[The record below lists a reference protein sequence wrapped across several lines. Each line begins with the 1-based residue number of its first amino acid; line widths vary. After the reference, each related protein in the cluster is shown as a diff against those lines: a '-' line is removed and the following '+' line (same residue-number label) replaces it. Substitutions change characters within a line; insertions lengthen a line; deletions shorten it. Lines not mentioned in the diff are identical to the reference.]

1 MTKNIPLNK
10 ITGLTETGIFVKHR
24 DDWESGTV
32 PDSVHRDD
40 YYIFAVLLDGTAGVM
55 VDFSHIP
62 LKGGEGIIVS
72 PGQVHRPFPN
82 QYLPDVWSL
91 FISRELIA
99 EWSSEKIARYS
110 LATSPLQFTSDILD
124 DISSLFEILSRNIR
138 DAYLSRNISLAIVNL
153 FCHSIP
159 DKAYGT
165 LDRYVN
171 LTLKFKKLV
180 ETSFRTEKRPSQYAL
195 RLNVSRVYLNEAVKA
210 TTGMSIGKYIRSHI
224 VLCAKRMLAHT
235 TRNINEISD
244 ALGFEDV
251 SYFQR
256 IFKQETGI
264 SATEFRKNIV

>member
-10 ITGLTETGIFVKHR
+10 ISGLTETGIFVKHR

-110 LATSPLQFTSDILD
+110 LSTSPLQFTSDVLD
-124 DISSLFEILSRNIR
+124 DISSLFEILSRHIR
-138 DAYLSRNISLAIVNL
+138 DADLSRNISLAIVNL

-159 DKAYGT
+159 DKAYG
-165 LDRYVN
+165 
-171 LTLKFKKLV
+171 
-180 ETSFRTEKRPSQYAL
+180 TSFRTEKRPSQYAL

-256 IFKQETGI
+256 IFKKETGI